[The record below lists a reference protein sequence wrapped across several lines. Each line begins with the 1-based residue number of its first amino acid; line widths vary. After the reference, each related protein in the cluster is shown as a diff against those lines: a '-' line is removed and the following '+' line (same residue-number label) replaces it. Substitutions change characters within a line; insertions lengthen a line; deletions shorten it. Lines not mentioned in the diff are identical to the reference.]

1 MHPHLRRTRRLR
13 GDAGSAS
20 LEATG
25 MWGVGALLAAAL
37 ALVVIAAAPGVGD
50 AVRRAICVIVTLG
63 QGDCGTAQTSAAEH
77 VPTRPCVL
85 DVEGHES
92 MVEATFVFVSAG
104 AGEHWLVE
112 KLSDGRY
119 RVTRGTQYSAG
130 AAAGVGLT
138 VQGVWDDKQYGVAA
152 AAGAA
157 AKISFKSGEVYY
169 ASDDDGVA
177 DLLSQ
182 HAADVAKD
190 NTVGG
195 DGPVRWV
202 LDGIEDLAGGNTQ
215 LPEPD
220 ERYVEGGLSLSGDAK
235 ATWLI
240 AGGKASVGETAVLG
254 ARVGKDGTTTE
265 YVSATVSGEVA
276 AGTWSGA
283 DDGSSQYAQLK
294 AQGSVQTVVEIERD
308 ADGIV
313 TAVRTR
319 LVTAY
324 ETRAAD
330 SDDDPSH
337 QGYTERTVELPIRGD
352 ADRALALRYLTSLGA
367 QSVAGLLSPGAGT
380 ALSPLVVYEAV
391 RFTEA
396 AKDRGFLTEQSF
408 DADSSSY
415 GAEVSGELI
424 GKLSGSGQV
433 TTVDRQSL
441 GGEYFDGQQWRAWA
455 ACA

>member
-1 MHPHLRRTRRLR
+1 
-13 GDAGSAS
+13 
-20 LEATG
+20 

-63 QGDCGTAQTSAAEH
+63 QGNCGTTQTSAAEH

-85 DVEGHES
+85 DAEGHES
-92 MVEATFVFVSAG
+92 MVEGTFVFVSAG
-104 AGEHWLVE
+104 TGEQWLVE

-119 RVTRGTQYSAG
+119 RVTRGTQGSAG
-130 AAAGVGLT
+130 VAAGVGLT
-138 VQGVWDDKQYGVAA
+138 VQGVWDDKQYGLAA

-157 AKISFKSGEVYY
+157 AKISFKGGEVYY

-177 DLLSQ
+177 ELLSQ

-190 NTVGG
+190 NTVG
-195 DGPVRWV
+195 DNGPVRWA

-220 ERYVEGGLSLSGDAK
+220 ERYVEGGYSLSADAK
-235 ATWLI
+235 ATWLV
-240 AGGKASVGETAVLG
+240 AGGKASVGETMVLG
-254 ARVGKDGTTTE
+254 ARVGKDGTSTE
-265 YVSATVSGEVA
+265 YISATVSGEVA
-276 AGTWSGA
+276 AGTWGGA
-283 DDGSSQYAQLK
+283 DDGSTQYAQLK
-294 AQGSVQTVVEIERD
+294 AQGSVQAVVEIERNS
-308 ADGIV
+308 DGDV

-330 SDDDPSH
+330 SDDDPSN
-337 QGYTERTVELPIRGD
+337 QGYTERTVELPIRSD
-352 ADRALALRYLTSLGA
+352 ADRAIAMRYLASLGA
-367 QSVAGLLSPGAGT
+367 QSVAGMANPVVTPVLNV
-380 ALSPLVVYEAV
+380 LVAYEAIQ
-391 RFTEA
+391 FTEA
-396 AKDRGFLTEQSF
+396 AKDRGFMTEQSF

-415 GAEVSGELI
+415 GAEVAGELI
-424 GKLSGSGQV
+424 GKLGGSGQV

-441 GGEYFDGQQWRAWA
+441 GGEYFDGQQWREWA